1 MLIKCLTWSL
11 MLGDCSINVAVTIA
25 KILENRKK
33 ARKANKLVMRE
44 SVIFYIQEQ

>member
-1 MLIKCLTWSL
+1 